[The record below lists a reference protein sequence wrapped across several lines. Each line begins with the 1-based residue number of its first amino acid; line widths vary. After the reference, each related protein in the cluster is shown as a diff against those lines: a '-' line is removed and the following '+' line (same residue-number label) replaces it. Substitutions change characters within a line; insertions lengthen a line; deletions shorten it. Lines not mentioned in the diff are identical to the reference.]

1 MRNVPKEFS
10 FQDRYTV
17 EDLLS
22 IMALLRS
29 PDGCPWDREQNH
41 RSIRLNMIEEA
52 YEAADAI
59 DLDDTAALCEE
70 LGDVLLQ
77 VVFHSRMAQEAG
89 EFTFDDVCD
98 GICRKLIERHPHVFG
113 EVQVGGAD
121 EVLRNWEAIKQK
133 TKQQDTATQTL
144 QAVPR
149 AFPALMRAQKVQKR
163 AAKVGFDWDRLEDAF
178 SKLEEECAEF
188 RQAAKQGDAVHTAEE
203 MGDLLFAAVNV
214 SRFAQVDAEDAL
226 HGATE
231 KFIRRFAGV
240 ERLAC
245 ERGMDMKTAS
255 LDELDRLWD
264 QVKLEERA

>member
-1 MRNVPKEFS
+1 MVNFQRKE
-10 FQDRYTV
+10 RYGW
-17 EDLLS
+17 EDLLT
-22 IMALLRS
+22 IMHLLRA
-29 PDGCPWDREQNH
+29 PGGCPWDREQTH
-41 RSIRLNMIEEA
+41 QSIRRNFLEET
-52 YEAADAI
+52 YEALDAI
-59 DLDDTAALCEE
+59 DRNDLPGMKEE

-214 SRFAQVDAEDAL
+214 SRFAHVDAEDAL

-240 ERLAC
+240 ERLAL
-245 ERGMDMKTAS
+245 EQGMDMKTAS

>member
-1 MRNVPKEFS
+1 MTEEFS
-10 FQDRYTV
+10 FKDRYTV

-22 IMALLRS
+22 IMTVLRS
-29 PDGCPWDREQNH
+29 EQGCPWDREQDH
-41 RSIRLNMIEEA
+41 HSIRLNMIEEA

-59 DLDDTAALCEE
+59 DSDDTEALCEE

-89 EFTFDDVCD
+89 EFTFDDVCN

-113 EVQVGGAD
+113 EVQVTGSD
-121 EVLRNWEAIKQK
+121 EVLSNWEAIKQK
-133 TKQQDTATQTL
+133 TKKQETATQTL
-144 QAVPR
+144 HAVPR

-163 AAKVGFDWDRLEDAF
+163 AAKVGFDWDEMEGAF
-178 SKLEEECAEF
+178 SKLEEECTEF
-188 RQAAKQGDAVHTAEE
+188 HQAAKQGDARQTAEE

-214 SRFAQVDAEDAL
+214 SRFAHVDAEDAL

-240 ERLAC
+240 ERLAA
-245 ERGMDMKTAS
+245 EQGLDMQDAS
-255 LDELDRLWD
+255 LAELDRLWD
-264 QVKLEERA
+264 QVKQMERSQD

>member
-1 MRNVPKEFS
+1 MPKEFS

-113 EVQVGGAD
+113 EVQVDGAD

-163 AAKVGFDWDRLEDAF
+163 AAKVGFDWDQMEGAF

-188 RQAAKQGDAVHTAEE
+188 QQAAKKGDAAHTAEE

-214 SRFAQVDAEDAL
+214 SRFAKVDAEDAL

-245 ERGMDMKTAS
+245 EQGLDMKTAS